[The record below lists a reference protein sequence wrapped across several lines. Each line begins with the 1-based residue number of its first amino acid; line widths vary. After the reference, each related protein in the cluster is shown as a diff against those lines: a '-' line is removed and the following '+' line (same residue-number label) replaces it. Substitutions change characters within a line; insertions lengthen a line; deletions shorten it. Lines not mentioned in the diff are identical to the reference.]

1 MTAPLIG
8 KQKQEYPFIHVEMY
22 NGNLIVE
29 IVESPVHS
37 TKFIVQESIMK
48 SIFITFGSSCVESV
62 IRDMLQNRALNLGK
76 IKVNENVRPRTTD
89 TPAEDS
95 SIA

>member
-1 MTAPLIG
+1 MPTPLIG

-37 TKFIVQESIMK
+37 SKFIVQETAMR
-48 SIFITFGSSCVESV
+48 SIFITYGSGCMESIV
-62 IRDMLQNRALNLGK
+62 RDMLQQRALNLGK
-76 IKVNENVRPRTTD
+76 IKVENVRPRTTG
-89 TPAEDS
+89 TPSEDS